1 MDEAPGDFRRTVEQ
15 CILKELQAMT
25 LYTIL
30 ANRVEDPEAARIL
43 RYLAESEESHV
54 GRVADIFSSLGEAA
68 APALSRVDIIKA
80 YGGEAWSRYRA
91 RVAAAGLSDASPADD
106 FLAFALSNETEAQA
120 RYARLAGEAVDPR
133 MQAAFRMLAQE
144 EAGHAENVARIR
156 RVLKEGR

>member
-1 MDEAPGDFRRTVEQ
+1 MGGAPDDFRRTVEQ
-15 CILKELQAMT
+15 CILMELQAMT

-30 ANRVEDPEAARIL
+30 ANRVEDSEAARIL

-68 APALSRVDIIKA
+68 GPALSRIDVIKA

-91 RVAAAGLSDASPADD
+91 RVAAAGLSDASSADD
-106 FLAFALSNETEAQA
+106 FLAFALENETEAQS
-120 RYARLAGEAVDPR
+120 RYERLAGDAADLGL
-133 MQAAFRMLAQE
+133 QTAFRLLARE

-156 RVLKEGR
+156 RQLKEGR

>member
-1 MDEAPGDFRRTVEQ
+1 MGEAPGDFRRTVEQ
-15 CILKELQAMT
+15 CILMELQAMT

-54 GRVADIFSSLGEAA
+54 GRVAEIFSSFGETAGA
-68 APALSRVDIIKA
+68 ALSRVDVIKA
-80 YGGEAWSRYRA
+80 YGGEAWSRYKA

-120 RYARLAGEAVDPR
+120 RYERLAGEAADLR
-133 MQAAFRMLAQE
+133 LQAAFRLLAQE